1 MQPGQGAAGV
11 SSGLPRGSTGWFVTA
26 SEGGVSVAGREFGL
40 KHSKHTRLSPVG
52 LGAFW
57 VRAATC
63 RYGGGRVAIAANR
76 LFGALQKRI
85 TKTRAR
91 KLVREN
97 SRNTKHFSC
106 PQRF

>member
-63 RYGGGRVAIAANR
+63 RYGGIGGIIAITT
-76 LFGALQKRI
+76 GAGLGKNG
-85 TKTRAR
+85 TKISAAR
-91 KLVREN
+91 KLG
-97 SRNTKHFSC
+97 SQNTQANKSFRHPLAS
-106 PQRF
+106 